1 MFLGSV
7 INAILWNMLFIPQI
21 IVGQISLIPGDTPP
35 SGTPPDVNAR
45 QARKINISYSTISQ
59 NTNREKITKR
69 DNHNKVG
76 INNGNNSDSKDYFF
90 ILMDLRTNLNLKGIL
105 IQRLTP
111 EEIILWSL
119 FINM

>member
-35 SGTPPDVNAR
+35 SGTSPDVNAI
-45 QARKINISYSTISQ
+45 QTWKINIFYSTILQ
-59 NTNREKITKR
+59 NNNREKITKR

-76 INNGNNSDSKDYFF
+76 NNNGNNSDSKDYDF
-90 ILMDLRTNLNLKGIL
+90 IPMDLRTNLNLKGIL

-111 EEIILWSL
+111 EEIILWYL